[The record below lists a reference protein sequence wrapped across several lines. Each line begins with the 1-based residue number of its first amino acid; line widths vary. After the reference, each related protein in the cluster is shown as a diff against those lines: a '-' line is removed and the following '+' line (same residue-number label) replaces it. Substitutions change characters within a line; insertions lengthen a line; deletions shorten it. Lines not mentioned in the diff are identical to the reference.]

1 MIDYVVLNW
10 FIGVC
15 LVLCGCAIGGLLC
28 SLHYHKLLNNVKEE
42 HSKLQIID
50 KDTISLLQDEARYWH
65 TQVVK
70 QSLQKLIGGGNEV
83 PKP

>member
-15 LVLCGCAIGGLLC
+15 LVLCGCAVSGLLC
-28 SLHYHKLLNNVKEE
+28 SLHYRKLLNNVEKK
-42 HSKLQIID
+42 HRKLQIID
-50 KDTISLLQDEARYWH
+50 KDTIALLQDEARYWH

-70 QSLQKLIGGGNEV
+70 QSLQKLIGMEDEV

>member
-1 MIDYVVLNW
+1 MIAYVALNW

-15 LVLCGCAIGGLLC
+15 LVLCGCAVGGLLC
-28 SLHYHKLLNNVKEE
+28 SLHYRKLLNNVAEK

-50 KDTISLLQDEARYWH
+50 KDTIALLQDEARYWH

-70 QSLQKLIGGGNEV
+70 QSIQKLIGGGNEV